1 MPRFGLGTYKMDNH
15 DSLVGAVTEL
25 GYSLLDCASV
35 YKNEEFVGR
44 ALSEIL
50 KTKKREELYVVSK
63 VFVDEVHDVKAAC
76 LRSLKKLGLEHL
88 DLYMIHWPMA
98 MSEGCE
104 KPIKIPM
111 YKIWAQ
117 MEALVDEGLVKSIG
131 VSNFNVQLLWDML
144 SYCRIA
150 PVCNEIELHPLCSQT
165 KHLQFLKQN
174 NIIPVAAC
182 PIGRGADTAKCPNV
196 LGHESITSLM
206 HKYNKTGAQIVLN
219 WGL

>member
-1 MPRFGLGTYKMDNH
+1 MPKFGLGTYKMDNH
-15 DSLVGAVTEL
+15 SSLVRAVTEL
-25 GYSLLDCASV
+25 GYSLIDCASV
-35 YKNEEFVGR
+35 YKNEEFVGS
-44 ALSEIL
+44 ALAEIL

-76 LRSLKKLGLEHL
+76 QRSLNRLGLEQL

-131 VSNFNVQLLWDML
+131 VSNFTV
-144 SYCRIA
+144 
-150 PVCNEIELHPLCSQT
+150 
-165 KHLQFLKQN
+165 
-174 NIIPVAAC
+174 
-182 PIGRGADTAKCPNV
+182 
-196 LGHESITSLM
+196 
-206 HKYNKTGAQIVLN
+206 
-219 WGL
+219 